1 MDIIHGFK
9 SCQKQSNKIDHFSPS
24 QLNTGSA
31 FFVKEKVREL
41 TEGFILWPEKL
52 FE

>member
-1 MDIIHGFK
+1 MIITYNRYRLVFSWLNEYKVTVK
-9 SCQKQSNKIDHFSPS
+9 S
-24 QLNTGSA
+24 SA

-52 FE
+52 SE